1 MSPLG
6 EIGVHWL
13 WFAAGGGLLV
23 AEILMPGAFLVWF
36 GLAALATG
44 LLTLAADLT
53 WQGQALA
60 FAALALLAVLAGRR
74 VAMRGGGTD
83 RPFLNRRAE
92 AQVGRVFTLE
102 TPITDGA
109 GHVRI
114 DDTIWRISGPD
125 LPAGA
130 KVIVLKVDGALLV
143 VGPA

>member
-1 MSPLG
+1 MSMLG
-6 EIGVHWL
+6 DISPYWL
-13 WFAAGGGLLV
+13 WFAMGGVLLV
-23 AEILMPGAFLVWF
+23 AETIVPGAFLVWF

-44 LLTLAADLT
+44 LLSLVADMG
-53 WQGQALA
+53 WQGQVLA
-60 FAALALLAVLAGRR
+60 FAGCAVVAVLIGRR
-74 VAMRGGGTD
+74 IALRGGGTD

-102 TPITDGA
+102 APIADGA

-114 DDTIWRISGPD
+114 DDSIWRISGPD

-130 KVIVLKVDGALLV
+130 KVIVLRVEGTVLL